1 MADKKEAAKDNKEKK
16 AKKSLPLMSI
26 VTVVLVVV
34 TLGISVFSLLTV
46 KKVATTLDLM
56 YKGVEVEKTE
66 MGEVPLD
73 EIEIIKFKNKFIL
86 SYPDPEDGS
95 MYNIVVEISYGVR
108 NNDDYADEY
117 SKIKTTFENKEDI
130 VRDGMESLLKGKSY
144 TDFGDNE
151 KIVALKEELK
161 EYLNL
166 RFGSTA
172 VVDVY
177 FNNMLSSHR

>member
-1 MADKKEAAKDNKEKK
+1 MADKKEAAKDKKEKK
-16 AKKSLPLMSI
+16 DKKPLPLLSI

-46 KKVATTLDLM
+46 KNVATTLDLM
-56 YKGVEVEKTE
+56 YRGVEVEEKE

-73 EIEIIKFKNKFIL
+73 EIEIIKFKDKFIL

-95 MYNIVVEISYGVR
+95 MYNIVVEVSFGVR

-117 SKIKTTFENKEDI
+117 AKIKAAFENKEDI
-130 VRDGMESLLKGKSY
+130 VRDGMESKFKEKSY

-151 KIVALKEELK
+151 KILALKEELK

-166 RFGSTA
+166 RLGSTA